1 MQTYQR
7 PLHPLNVNQ
16 SSYSSLAGAVHGAVL
31 PPRSA
36 TLPPKPPTGRKVIET
51 EIRSSRP
58 KGTPSPFTTT
68 ATIHFRRSQPSSL
81 VREGITFKE
90 ILDGRRGVLVGA
102 EDIVFPGWAQLT
114 ITLQFDWPGYSH
126 TELKRT
132 IKLTQDRRP
141 VTRFELA
148 EQIRQAY
155 DKYFF
160 PVSTATDG
168 LLTNTG
174 TH

>member
-68 ATIHFRRSQPSSL
+68 ATIPFRRSQPSSL

-114 ITLQFDWPGYSH
+114 ITLQFDVRGYLIRTSFMGLTGSTVARVQSH
-126 TELKRT
+126 RAKTND
-132 IKLTQDRRP
+132 QVNARP
-141 VTRFELA
+141 PARHQV
-148 EQIRQAY
+148 
-155 DKYFF
+155 
-160 PVSTATDG
+160 
-168 LLTNTG
+168 
-174 TH
+174 